1 MGYFKGLRSFAML
14 GRLSLPLLIIGLCLA
29 GASRLHGVGTAKQT
43 DVPSKE
49 EKELVKVCKQG
60 FDAVMNEIESGR
72 SLPDEKVCV
81 WSRRWLHAQLAVT
94 RKPAD
99 AITAYK
105 DHLKRTKEV
114 ERIAKI
120 QYKEGKIT
128 IVVYTTAQY
137 YRVQAEIWLA
147 KAQSKK

>member
-1 MGYFKGLRSFAML
+1 MS
-14 GRLSLPLLIIGLCLA
+14 GRLSLPLLIVCLCLA
-29 GASRLHGVGTAKQT
+29 GTSRICGVGTGKRT
-43 DVPSKE
+43 DAPSKE

-60 FDAVMNEIESGR
+60 FDAVMNEIQSGR
-72 SLPDEKVCV
+72 RIPDEKVCI
-81 WSRRWLHAQLAVT
+81 WSRRWLQAQLAIT

-105 DHLKRTKEV
+105 DHLNRTKEV
-114 ERIAKI
+114 EGIAKI

-128 IVVYTTAQY
+128 ILVVTTAQF